1 MMQSLIQYIGYLV
14 LLVALAVPLGIYMEK
29 VMNARQMMLNRF
41 FGPLEIRFYQ
51 LLGIQHTQE
60 MPARVYLTC
69 VLLTNLAGF
78 LLIFLLLL
86 VQNHLPLNPE
96 GWPDMSLPLA
106 FNTAAS
112 FVTNTNWQSYQGEA
126 QLSYLTQMLGMTT
139 QNFVSAGSGIA
150 VLFALLRGF
159 VRTKAT
165 TIGNFWVDLTRSIAY
180 ILLPLAVAVTMV
192 LASQGVVQNFSAYEA
207 ASLSEPVQLADGA
220 VIQRMVIPQGPA
232 ASQVAIKQIGTNGG
246 GFFGANSAHPME
258 NPTPLSN
265 LVELLSILLLP
276 MALCVSFG
284 RAVYAA
290 SQGRTLFLTM
300 FLLLSLGLGII
311 GLSEQAGTSALAQ
324 QGVVVMQAADDQS
337 GGNMEGKE
345 TRFGIASSAAWAEFT
360 TAASNGSVNSMHDS
374 YTPLS
379 LLVMMVNM
387 QLGEIIFG
395 GVGCGLYG
403 MLCFAILTVFIA
415 GLMVGRTP
423 EYLGKKIEPYE
434 MKMAVLVCLVPPV
447 AILAGSGIAALLP
460 GTPASLGA
468 SGAHG
473 FSELLYAFTSCG
485 ANNGSAMAGF
495 AADTPFFNILLGVI
509 MLFTRFV
516 PMAAILAIAG
526 SLAAKRQVA
535 VTEGTL
541 RTDNLLFA
549 GLLLGVIL
557 LVGALSFFPALAL
570 GPIAEYLQAI

>member
-1 MMQSLIQYIGYLV
+1 MMQSLTQYIGYLV
-14 LLVALAVPLGIYMEK
+14 VLILLAVPLGIYAEK
-29 VMNARQMMLNRF
+29 VMNGKLSWVDRV
-41 FGPLEIRFYQ
+41 FGPWERRFYR
-51 LLGIQHTQE
+51 LLGIQPEAE
-60 MPARVYLTC
+60 MGGKAYLGC
-69 VLLTNLAGF
+69 VLLFNLAGF
-78 LLIFLLLL
+78 LILFLLLQ
-86 VQNHLPLNPE
+86 VQQYLPLNPQ
-96 GWPDMSLPLA
+96 GWPGMDPYLA

-112 FVTNTNWQSYQGEA
+112 FVSNTNWQSYQGES
-126 QLSYLTQMLGMTT
+126 QVSYLVQMLGLTT

-159 VRTKAT
+159 TRTEAS
-165 TIGNFWVDLTRSIAY
+165 TIGNFWVDLTRSVAY
-180 ILLPLAVAVTMV
+180 ILLPLSVAVTLV

-207 ASLSEPVQLADGA
+207 ATLSEPVRLPDGA
-220 VIQRMVIPQGPA
+220 VVQQMVIPEGPA

-246 GFFGANSAHPME
+246 GFFGANSAHPLE
-258 NPTPLSN
+258 NPTPFSN
-265 LVELLSILLLP
+265 LVELVSILLLP

-284 RAVYAA
+284 RAICAA
-290 SQGRTLFLTM
+290 RQGGTILGVMLV
-300 FLLLSLGLGII
+300 LLVLGLGFI
-311 GLSEQAGTSALAQ
+311 GWSEQTGTSVLGQ
-324 QGVVVMQAADDQS
+324 QGAVMMQAAEDQS

-360 TAASNGSVNSMHDS
+360 TAASNGSVNSAHDS

-460 GTPASLGA
+460 GTTASLGA

>member
-1 MMQSLIQYIGYLV
+1 MMQSLTQYIGYLV
-14 LLVALAVPLGIYMEK
+14 VLILLAVPLGIYAEK
-29 VMNARQMMLNRF
+29 VMNGKLSWVDRV
-41 FGPLEIRFYQ
+41 FGPWERRFYR
-51 LLGIQHTQE
+51 LLGIQPEAE
-60 MPARVYLTC
+60 MGGKAYLGC
-69 VLLTNLAGF
+69 VLLFNLAGF
-78 LLIFLLLL
+78 LILFLLLQ
-86 VQNHLPLNPE
+86 VQQYLPLNPQ
-96 GWPDMSLPLA
+96 GWPGMDPYLA

-112 FVTNTNWQSYQGEA
+112 FVSNTNWQSYQGES
-126 QLSYLTQMLGMTT
+126 QVSYLVQMLGLTT

-159 VRTKAT
+159 TRTEAS

-180 ILLPLAVAVTMV
+180 ILLPLSVAVTLV

-207 ASLSEPVQLADGA
+207 ATLSEPVRLPDGA
-220 VIQRMVIPQGPA
+220 VVQQLVIPEGPA

-246 GFFGANSAHPME
+246 GFFGANSAHPLE

-265 LVELLSILLLP
+265 LVELVSILLLP

-284 RAVYAA
+284 RAICAA
-290 SQGRTLFLTM
+290 RQGGTILGVMLV
-300 FLLLSLGLGII
+300 LLVLGLGFI
-311 GLSEQAGTSALAQ
+311 GWSEQTGTSVLGQ
-324 QGVVVMQAADDQS
+324 QGAVMMQAAEDQS

-360 TAASNGSVNSMHDS
+360 TAASNGSVNSAHDS

-447 AILAGSGIAALLP
+447 AILSGSGIAALLP
-460 GTPASLGA
+460 GTPASLGS
-468 SGAHG
+468 SGVHG

-485 ANNGSAMAGF
+485 ANNGSAMAGLS
-495 AADTPFFNILLGVI
+495 ADTPFFNGILGLI
-509 MLFTRFV
+509 MLVTRFV
-516 PMAAILAIAG
+516 PMAAILLIAAH
-526 SLAAKRQVA
+526 LAAKRRVA

-541 RTDNLLFA
+541 RTDTLLFA
-549 GLLLGVIL
+549 GLLVGVIL

-570 GPIAEYLQAI
+570 GPIAEHLQGI